1 MEDIGGGVCKEVIK
15 GKEWGMIKICY
26 IYVRKI
32 LKIKQKYYLKCYVH
46 GLGCEILFFCGLNII
61 YC

>member
-1 MEDIGGGVCKEVIK
+1 
-15 GKEWGMIKICY
+15 MIKICY

-32 LKIKQKYYLKCYVH
+32 LKIKQKYYLKCYVY